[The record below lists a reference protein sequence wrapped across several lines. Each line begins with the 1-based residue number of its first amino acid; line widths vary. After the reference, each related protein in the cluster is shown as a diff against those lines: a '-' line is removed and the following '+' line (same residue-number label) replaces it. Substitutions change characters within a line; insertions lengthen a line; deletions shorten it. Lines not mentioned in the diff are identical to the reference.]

1 MLRIAY
7 VSVWVCAAHERASG
21 YFFIFARI
29 PCPQSAHA
37 SLEQYLAL
45 FSLSS
50 SKKTISKL
58 RHWTFTVVKGIADP
72 MFTLLHVGSNPYD
85 FLSFAEHKRRHFE
98 GFLFSSPFHSMGTE
112 GFMFQNGVKW
122 DK

>member
-45 FSLSS
+45 LSLSS
-50 SKKTISKL
+50 SNKTISKL
-58 RHWTFTVVKGIADP
+58 RHWSFTVVKGIADP

-85 FLSFAEHKRRHFE
+85 FLSKEDILKDFYFPVHFIQWE
-98 GFLFSSPFHSMGTE
+98 LRVSCFKM
-112 GFMFQNGVKW
+112 V
-122 DK
+122 